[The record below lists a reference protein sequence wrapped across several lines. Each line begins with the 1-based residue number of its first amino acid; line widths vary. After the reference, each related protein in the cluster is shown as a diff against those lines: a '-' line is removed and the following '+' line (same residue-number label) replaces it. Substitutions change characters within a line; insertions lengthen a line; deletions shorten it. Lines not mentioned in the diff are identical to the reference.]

1 MSSGLPV
8 NSFSQAREYRN
19 RYLANLAL
27 EVQNDMMNLNANQVY
42 KQTGQPSRP
51 PDSRSTTEKLAD
63 LEGLKVSLRAG
74 LLGITDGTQA
84 SETVDQLTPAEVVFA
99 SQQLPAIT
107 ADLKPRFVRGVPSNA
122 LLNYIR
128 ALQRKELQTNGVS
141 FTAQESTAQQILNA
155 LQAGQNQMGGNAGPI
170 PGGPGNPV
178 NPPPPGP
185 PGGGQPPGGPPAGPM
200 GPSEDELLQQQNML
214 RREQQTRQQAEEW
227 LARGNVPF
235 TSLARNVQ
243 DMINAIRAERGQ
255 GGEGG
260 TALLVGRF
268 KQDEQMKQNAQS
280 GLGLDTQEQWN
291 AFPTRG
297 GFGQYPDNDE
307 IAKQYL
313 KWWGQSQTPDIQ
325 ALFARNWDRKKT
337 SAAMK
342 AALFPGWQMKN
353 AVMGQTPNEADVFQ
367 SPGSVVAVPEIAT
380 PFSPVEAV
388 RVLTVDD
395 VEVSTRQELKTWW
408 NTTRQY
414 YQNRDP
420 EAYRN
425 IIRIAR
431 DYGLITETGVA
442 IPNNKGLQ
450 EIQQEI
456 IPVIDYVAGKEGT
469 NVVSAGRGM
478 ARRRPGA
485 PASRYPTGRE
495 ILGYGLSRGVSS
507 EAKRSEFVGMPVAEV
522 SFSPFGKFIIDTNK
536 LASNIL
542 DVRTQRGNKMPKYK
556 QHQMSGQLAKTMK
569 RIMGGRMIDEY
580 DFNEMP
586 LEDQSYL
593 WDLARDAKIMDRL
606 QLPTP
611 KRTKSGEEENR
622 FEILK
627 GQIAAGNDSKELVKE
642 FKVMLLKFSNDGRI
656 KKNEAREILLDLTA
670 LGY

>member
-243 DMINAIRAERGQ
+243 DMINAMRAERGQ

-342 AALFPGWQMKN
+342 AALFPGWQMKQ
-353 AVMGQTPNEADVFQ
+353 AVVAEPEQEENPFNTQINPPKIVQPPKLVRIVTLDEEQTPV
-367 SPGSVVAVPEIAT
+367 
-380 PFSPVEAV
+380 
-388 RVLTVDD
+388 
-395 VEVSTRQELKTWW
+395 
-408 NTTRQY
+408 
-414 YQNRDP
+414 
-420 EAYRN
+420 
-425 IIRIAR
+425 
-431 DYGLITETGVA
+431 
-442 IPNNKGLQ
+442 
-450 EIQQEI
+450 
-456 IPVIDYVAGKEGT
+456 GK
-469 NVVSAGRGM
+469 GM

-627 GQIAAGNDSKELVKE
+627 GEIMAGNDSKELVKE
-642 FKVMLLKFSNDGRI
+642 FKTMLLKFSNDGRI